1 MQGINLGLAQTGWS
15 ADDDATHLLE
25 AKANSVAFFDAVP
38 SKYEAGAF
46 KAAVTAWSGVGI
58 HVLATQGFFFNQ
70 NVAVC
75 ACRDHYKDLL
85 RVFTSAIGDATL
97 ANARYMILGAPSSRA
112 AACDETNF
120 VRAVDNLGGLA
131 AGFGISLLIENLPS
145 PFSDLPLASLEKIG
159 RIRRD
164 SSAAQNFGVCLDIGN
179 LASCLLGQESLL
191 GNPDLEELEAISHLQ
206 VNLDFL
212 EIKSQLQLEELLML
226 LPKRFLEQTL
236 GSVSLEFSLGKIQ
249 WNLLHS

>member
-1 MQGINLGLAQTGWS
+1 MLGINLGLAQTGWS
-15 ADDDATHLLE
+15 VEDDATHLAE
-25 AKANSVAFFDAVP
+25 AKANSVAFFDALP

-46 KAAVTAWSGVGI
+46 EAAVTAWSGAGI
-58 HVLATQGFFFNQ
+58 HVLSTQGFFFNQ

-85 RVFTSAIGDATL
+85 RVFKLAIGDATL

-112 AACDETNF
+112 AACDSTYF
-120 VRAVDNLGGLA
+120 VRAVDSLGELS

-145 PFSDLPLASLEKIG
+145 AFSHLPLASLKEIS
-159 RIRRD
+159 RITRVFP
-164 SSAAQNFGVCLDIGN
+164 AAQNFGVCLDIGN

-212 EIKSQLQLEELLML
+212 QIKSQLQLEEVLMM